1 MTEFFGSWNKS
12 LDGEDGGMETVET
25 VETVTTTTTTKTKRT
40 VPPKSSSTK
49 TTTMTTPAKLF
60 GRELSNYD
68 EVDVDELLS
77 KLSQEELT
85 MLAKEVDPDDPT
97 GPLNR
102 KKLIEHINKQALETP
117 DRPEV
122 KPFVAGVVRGKKDQY
137 HASLLNKGQPV
148 GLGWDGITKAT
159 KQKIYPMDPPN
170 DTDPESTIK
179 SVQTNDQKLTDL
191 NWNNIKS
198 LKTNTHLEVL
208 NLVNVGL
215 TDRGAG
221 LLAAA
226 LEANTTLRVVNVETN
241 FISPTGVVLLRS
253 QVLGNKIEMEITALV
268 EQNPTLLRL
277 GLHLEY
283 SDARHR
289 VPYGLSSAER
299 ATTPFSDFFSESETG
314 TPDFRSE
321 ESDSSSGSALRRSN
335 AEATKT
341 LLSEWERI
349 ERTLYNE
356 EGEKSSRPQ
365 IIEECKQWRQL
376 HPQLRVVGKA
386 IPLPDKRLSCR
397 TIEHEE
403 VIAMHYSDYEEFSES
418 EERLSQ
424 SSTDVTPQNSPRVSI
439 EDLCEP
445 KLMREKVSFY
455 PMFAEDHE
463 LPDTFCSLLQITPI
477 HIHSPL
483 HKKRQNPFIKSEI
496 ASSRWMRNSRPD
508 SSVNYDRNSAKSFVS
523 LDPRTYGN
531 LALSA
536 TEKNNGV
543 NMNGRVITAR
553 SREPGK
559 LEPLYTPELH
569 QDVHRLPSGFST
581 QHNARKVSL
590 PPLLLEEE
598 KRKVSSAKKH
608 NIKSRRAS
616 KNGFHL
622 DRVK

>member
-85 MLAKEVDPDDPT
+85 MLAKEVDPDDNFLPPSQRNNYDCEKDPT

-122 KPFVAGVVRGKKDQY
+122 KPFVAGVVRGKKWMPPPPPERLRDADEQISIDLGDEYEQALGTASQEEIIDLAAILGFHSMMNQDQY

-191 NWNNIKS
+191 NWNNIKNISDEKFDKLFES

-241 FISPTGVVLLRS
+241 FISPTGVVLLVKSLLTNNIVEEFRASNQRS

-289 VPYGLSSAER
+289 VASHLQRNIDRNCRIQKRASASLSLRLPRGRPPAVGIDSSFFNMTPPSAE
-299 ATTPFSDFFSESETG
+299 AVTPTNQEKTILTENVESSVTVEAKPTEIDTSERTIPVELEPEKPPETPVTNG
-314 TPDFRSE
+314 DAERFVKAEQPDFNPNPHSRA
-321 ESDSSSGSALRRSN
+321 SAPPD
-335 AEATKT
+335 AVHA
-341 LLSEWERI
+341 
-349 ERTLYNE
+349 
-356 EGEKSSRPQ
+356 Q
-365 IIEECKQWRQL
+365 
-376 HPQLRVVGKA
+376 PQLR
-386 IPLPDKRLSCR
+386 RR
-397 TIEHEE
+397 
-403 VIAMHYSDYEEFSES
+403 
-418 EERLSQ
+418 
-424 SSTDVTPQNSPRVSI
+424 
-439 EDLCEP
+439 
-445 KLMREKVSFY
+445 
-455 PMFAEDHE
+455 
-463 LPDTFCSLLQITPI
+463 
-477 HIHSPL
+477 
-483 HKKRQNPFIKSEI
+483 
-496 ASSRWMRNSRPD
+496 
-508 SSVNYDRNSAKSFVS
+508 
-523 LDPRTYGN
+523 LDPLNPR
-531 LALSA
+531 ACW
-536 TEKNNGV
+536 
-543 NMNGRVITAR
+543 
-553 SREPGK
+553 
-559 LEPLYTPELH
+559 
-569 QDVHRLPSGFST
+569 
-581 QHNARKVSL
+581 
-590 PPLLLEEE
+590 
-598 KRKVSSAKKH
+598 
-608 NIKSRRAS
+608 RRA
-616 KNGFHL
+616 GL
-622 DRVK
+622 R